1 MCGFMF
7 LSRQLFTDR
16 QTDICM
22 PEGRVVPCMFVSLF
36 YCFCR
41 RKWWLELLT
50 TAWRRW
56 CTGQTSAHLPL
67 AELVYK
73 EENPSTS
80 LNQVVPP
87 KNDSLHRS
95 KLIHRLLW
103 STKDQVWFQRI
114 LRSCLTLIFVSDL
127 SSPEGIAIDH
137 LGRNVFWTDSMKD
150 RIEVSSLDGSQRR
163 VLINTDLVNPRAILT
178 DPTNGCVTN

>member
-1 MCGFMF
+1 
-7 LSRQLFTDR
+7 
-16 QTDICM
+16 
-22 PEGRVVPCMFVSLF
+22 MFVSLF
-36 YCFCR
+36 SCFCR
-41 RKWWLELLT
+41 RKWWLELLM
-50 TAWRRW
+50 TARRRW
-56 CTGQTSAHLPL
+56 FIGQTSAHLPL
-67 AELVYK
+67 AKLVYK

-80 LNQVVPP
+80 LNQVESILTNNSP
-87 KNDSLHRS
+87 KNDSLHRF
-95 KLIHRLLW
+95 KHIHRLLW
-103 STKDQVWFQRI
+103 ITEDQFWFQRI
-114 LRSCLTLIFVSDL
+114 LRSCLTLIFKLIFVSDI